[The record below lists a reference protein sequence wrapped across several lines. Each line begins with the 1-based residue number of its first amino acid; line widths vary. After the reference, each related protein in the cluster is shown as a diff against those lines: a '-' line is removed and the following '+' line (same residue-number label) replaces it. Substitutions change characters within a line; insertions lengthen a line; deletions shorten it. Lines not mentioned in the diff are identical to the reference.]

1 MPHGG
6 IPAGRSMAKPAG
18 MKTPCTG
25 VILAGGLSRRFG
37 GQNKALMD
45 VGGRRIIDRLLA
57 VYRPIFDEIII
68 VSNEPRAYLDLDAA
82 IVTDIFPYRS
92 SLTGIH
98 AGLFH
103 ATRPYAFFAACDAP
117 FLLPGMVHR
126 ILDAISPGVD
136 GVVPQTAM
144 GFEPL
149 CAVYSR
155 RCCETIGRR
164 LKKQHFQIKGFFNK
178 LRIRT
183 LSEKSLRQQDPELR
197 SFFNIN
203 TPDDLARA
211 REIAASLETSIPGD
225 APRAF

>member
-1 MPHGG
+1 MT
-6 IPAGRSMAKPAG
+6 A
-18 MKTPCTG
+18 PCTG
-25 VILAGGLSRRFG
+25 VILAGGLSRRFC
-37 GQNKALMD
+37 GQNKAFLD
-45 VGGRRIIDRLLA
+45 VGGRRIVDRLLA
-57 VYRPIFDEIII
+57 VYQTIFDEIII
-68 VSNEPRAYLDLDAA
+68 VTNDPRAYLDLDAA

-103 ATRPYAFFAACDAP
+103 ATRPYAFFTACDTP
-117 FLLPGMVHR
+117 FL
-126 ILDAISPGVD
+126 SPGVVHQILNALSPGLD
-136 GVVPQTAM
+136 GVVPQTSM

-149 CAVYSR
+149 CAVYAQ
-155 RCCETIGRR
+155 RCCGVIAQR
-164 LKKQHFQIKGFFNK
+164 LNNQRFQIKGFFKK

-211 REIAASLETSIPGD
+211 QEIAALLDTP
-225 APRAF
+225 

>member
-1 MPHGG
+1 MSPCA
-6 IPAGRSMAKPAG
+6 IPAGRSNGKPHG
-18 MKTPCTG
+18 MTAPCSG
-25 VILAGGLSRRFG
+25 VILAGGLSRRFC

-68 VSNEPRAYLDLDAA
+68 VTNSPRAYLDLDAA

-117 FLLPGMVHR
+117 FLLPGMVHL
-126 ILDAISPGVD
+126 ILNALSPGVD
-136 GVVPQTAM
+136 GVVPQTAA

-149 CAVYSR
+149 CAVYSQ
-155 RCCETIGRR
+155 RCCQTIAQR
-164 LKKQHFQIKGFFNK
+164 LKKQHFQIKGIFKKF
-178 LRIRT
+178 RIRT
-183 LSEKSLRQQDPELR
+183 LSEKLLRQPDPELR

-211 REIAASLETSIPGD
+211 QTIAASLD
-225 APRAF
+225 AP

>member
-1 MPHGG
+1 M
-6 IPAGRSMAKPAG
+6 
-18 MKTPCTG
+18 TVPCTG
-25 VILAGGLSRRFG
+25 VILAGGLSRRFC
-37 GQNKALMD
+37 GQNKAFVE

-57 VYRPIFDEIII
+57 VYQPIFDEIII
-68 VSNEPRAYLDLDAA
+68 VTNDPRAYLDLDAA

-103 ATRPYAFFAACDAP
+103 ATRPYAFFAACDTP
-117 FLLPGMVHR
+117 FLLPGVIHQ
-126 ILDAISPGVD
+126 ILNALSPGVD

-149 CAVYSR
+149 CAVYAQ
-155 RCCETIGRR
+155 RCCQAIAQR
-164 LKKQHFQIKGFFNK
+164 LNKQRFQIKGFFKK

-183 LSEKSLRQQDPELR
+183 LSEKSLRQQDPDLR

-211 REIAASLETSIPGD
+211 QEIATVLNTS
-225 APRAF
+225 

>member
-1 MPHGG
+1 MPRCG
-6 IPAGRSMAKPAG
+6 IPSGRAKLQQDG
-18 MKTPCTG
+18 MTTPCTG
-25 VILAGGLSRRFG
+25 VILAGGLSRRFC
-37 GQNKALMD
+37 GQNKALMN
-45 VGGRRIIDRLLA
+45 VGGRRVIDRLLA

-68 VSNEPRAYLDLDAA
+68 VSNTPRAYLDLDAA

-117 FLLPGMVHR
+117 FLQPGMVHL
-126 ILDAISPGVD
+126 ILNALAPGLD
-136 GVVPQTAM
+136 GVVPQTAA

-149 CAVYSR
+149 CAVYSQ
-155 RCCETIGRR
+155 RCCQTIAQR
-164 LKKQHFQIKGFFNK
+164 LKKQQFQIKGVFKK
-178 LRIRT
+178 LRMRT

-211 REIAASLETSIPGD
+211 QEMAATLD
-225 APRAF
+225 AS